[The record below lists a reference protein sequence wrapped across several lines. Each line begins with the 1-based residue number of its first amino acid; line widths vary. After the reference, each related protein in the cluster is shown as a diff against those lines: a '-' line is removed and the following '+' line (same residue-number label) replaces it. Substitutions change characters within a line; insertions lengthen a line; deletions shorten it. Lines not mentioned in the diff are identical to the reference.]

1 MSYTPDNV
9 SSQELSMDELVKLNG
24 QALEEMERIPYQPI
38 LYALPEEWLKADRAL
53 RQQAADFQPTLYRMI
68 RPLAT
73 AQQVARMQDEQ
84 LQAFYQEKQEMMRAI
99 QSSLQQD
106 GRAREKHSSEI
117 SETLQSS
124 LKSMEAVTSALDSR
138 IRKLLLTTSVASV
151 ALSVLV
157 CVVWHLLVG

>member
-1 MSYTPDNV
+1 MNYTPDNV

-24 QALEEMERIPYQPI
+24 QALEEMDRIPYQPI

-68 RPLAT
+68 KPLAT

-84 LQAFYQEKQEMMRAI
+84 LQMFYQEKQEMMRAI
-99 QSSLQQD
+99 QNSLQQD

-124 LKSMEAVTSALDSR
+124 LKSMKAVTSALDSR
-138 IRKLLLTTSVASV
+138 IKKLLLTTSVASA

>member
-1 MSYTPDNV
+1 MNYTPDNV

-68 RPLAT
+68 KPLAT
-73 AQQVARMQDEQ
+73 AHQVDRMQDEQ

-99 QSSLQQD
+99 QNSLQQD

-138 IRKLLLTTSVASV
+138 IRKLLVTTSVASA

>member
-1 MSYTPDNV
+1 MNYTPDNV

-24 QALEEMERIPYQPI
+24 QAMEEIDRIPYQPI

-53 RQQAADFQPTLYRMI
+53 RQQAADFQPTLYKMI

-99 QSSLQQD
+99 QNSLRQD
-106 GRAREKHSSEI
+106 GNLREKHSSEI
-117 SETLQSS
+117 SETLRSS
-124 LKSMEAVTSALDSR
+124 LKAMEAVTSALDSR
-138 IRKLLLTTSVASV
+138 IRKLLVTTSVASV
-151 ALSVLV
+151 LLSVLV

>member
-1 MSYTPDNV
+1 MNYTPDNV

-73 AQQVARMQDEQ
+73 AEQVAQMQDEQ
-84 LQAFYQEKQEMMRAI
+84 LQMFYQEKQEMMRAI
-99 QSSLQQD
+99 QNSLQQD

-138 IRKLLLTTSVASV
+138 IRKLLVTTSVASV
-151 ALSVLV
+151 LLSVLV

>member
-1 MSYTPDNV
+1 MNYTPDNV

-73 AQQVARMQDEQ
+73 AEQVAQMQDEQ
-84 LQAFYQEKQEMMRAI
+84 LQMFYQEKQEMMRAI
-99 QSSLQQD
+99 QNSLQQD

-138 IRKLLLTTSVASV
+138 IRKLLVTTSVASV

>member
-1 MSYTPDNV
+1 MNYTPDNV

-24 QALEEMERIPYQPI
+24 QALEEMDRIPYQPI

-68 RPLAT
+68 KPLAT

-84 LQAFYQEKQEMMRAI
+84 LQMFYQEKQEMMRAI

-124 LKSMEAVTSALDSR
+124 LKSMKAVTSALDSR
-138 IRKLLLTTSVASV
+138 IKKLLLTTSVASA

>member
-1 MSYTPDNV
+1 MNYTPDNA

-68 RPLAT
+68 KPLAT
-73 AQQVARMQDEQ
+73 AHQVARMQDEQ
-84 LQAFYQEKQEMMRAI
+84 LQMFYQEKQEMMRAI
-99 QSSLQQD
+99 QNSLQQD

-117 SETLQSS
+117 SETL
-124 LKSMEAVTSALDSR
+124 
-138 IRKLLLTTSVASV
+138 
-151 ALSVLV
+151 
-157 CVVWHLLVG
+157 

>member
-1 MSYTPDNV
+1 MNYEHDNV
-9 SSQELSMDELVKLNG
+9 SSQGMSIDQLVNLNG
-24 QALEEMERIPYQPI
+24 QAMEDMDRTPYRPI

-53 RQQAADFQPTLYRMI
+53 RQQAAEFQPTLYRMI

-73 AQQVARMQDEQ
+73 AEQIFQMQDEQ
-84 LQAFYQEKQEMMRAI
+84 LRLFQAEKQETLRTI

-117 SETLQSS
+117 SETLRTN
-124 LKSMEAVTSALDSR
+124 LKAMEAVASEVD
-138 IRKLLLTTSVASV
+138 RKLKKLLVTTSVASIL
-151 ALSVLV
+151 LSVLA